1 MEYEPVYG
9 KKTQMPYAISQHLSC
24 DHPAQMR
31 RLISYFVVHFLD
43 CNVIVS
49 ISKILSHYV
58 PDTIIAEFTN
68 IVDPNE
74 TAQYELFAF

>member
-1 MEYEPVYG
+1 MER
-9 KKTQMPYAISQHLSC
+9 KLKCHMPYC
-24 DHPAQMR
+24 DQPAQMC

-68 IVDPNE
+68 TSRQLIMNC
-74 TAQYELFAF
+74 LLSSL